1 MKKYTLRIYPDIVL
15 RDKASIVKNINEATL
30 NLIKSMSDIMY
41 DNRAV
46 GLAAP
51 QIGVLKRIVV
61 VDIGEELITMI
72 NPEILSGF
80 GKEELEEGCL
90 SLPHTNVNVNR
101 KVNLF
106 VRYIDKN
113 EKEIESE
120 FKDLTARVIQH
131 EIDHLNGVLIIDHA
145 QVTDRLILNLDNKLK
160 KQDD

>member
-1 MKKYTLRIYPDIVL
+1 MKKYSLRIYPDSVL
-15 RDKASIVKNINEATL
+15 RDTASHVNNIDETSYQ
-30 NLIKSMSDIMY
+30 LIKSMSDIMY
-41 DNRAV
+41 DNRAI

-80 GKEELEEGCL
+80 GKEPLEEGCL
-90 SLPHTNVNVNR
+90 SLPNTKVNVDR

-106 VRYIDKN
+106 VRYTDKN
-113 EKEIESE
+113 EKEFERE

-145 QVTDRLILNLDNKLK
+145 PVIDKSIFSFDNKFKNK
-160 KQDD
+160 K